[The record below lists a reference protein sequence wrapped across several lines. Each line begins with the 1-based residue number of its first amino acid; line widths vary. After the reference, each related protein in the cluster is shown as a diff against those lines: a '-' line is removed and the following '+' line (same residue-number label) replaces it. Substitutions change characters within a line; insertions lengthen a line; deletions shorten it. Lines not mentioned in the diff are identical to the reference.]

1 MPPAFEV
8 RDEDGKRCFA
18 AQVMVRVPPRR
29 WLMDV
34 LVASTVFVLIGC
46 ILAYRADTRF
56 HSETRL
62 PMQWGLTGEVNW
74 YAPRRLALAFMPAFA
89 IVILGFFALTTLNFA
104 PRAGQERLVFP
115 ALIGTGT
122 TLVAVQLLHFWLIA
136 KTLRENRE

>member
-1 MPPAFEV
+1 
-8 RDEDGKRCFA
+8 
-18 AQVMVRVPPRR
+18 
-29 WLMDV
+29 MDV
-34 LVASTVFVLIGC
+34 LVASTVFVLIVC

-89 IVILGFFALTTLNFA
+89 IVVLGFFTFTTLNFA
-104 PRAGQERLVFP
+104 PRAGQEGLVFP

-122 TLVAVQLLHFWLIA
+122 TLSRYNCSISGCSPRLCARTASKGFS
-136 KTLRENRE
+136 RYRSGRPG